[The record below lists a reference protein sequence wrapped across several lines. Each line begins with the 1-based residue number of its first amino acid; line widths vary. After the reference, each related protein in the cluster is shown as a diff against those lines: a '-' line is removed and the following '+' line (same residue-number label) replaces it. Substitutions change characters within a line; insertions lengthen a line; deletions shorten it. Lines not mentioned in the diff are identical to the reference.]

1 MLGEDFAVGVV
12 DVDDG
17 VDLAIVNITSRLRI
31 QVLKPR
37 LQSQQKPGKKKGQR
51 LNMALPLS
59 KAILDQ
65 RSKFRVKLGCLRLIL
80 LKLLK

>member
-31 QVLKPR
+31 QVLQPR
-37 LQSQQKPGKKKGQR
+37 LQSQQKPGKKKVRG
-51 LNMALPLS
+51 
-59 KAILDQ
+59 
-65 RSKFRVKLGCLRLIL
+65 
-80 LKLLK
+80 

>member
-51 LNMALPLS
+51 LNMSRPS
-59 KAILDQ
+59 KDELTLTA
-65 RSKFRVKLGCLRLIL
+65 
-80 LKLLK
+80 

>member
-31 QVLKPR
+31 QVLKP
-37 LQSQQKPGKKKGQR
+37 
-51 LNMALPLS
+51 
-59 KAILDQ
+59 
-65 RSKFRVKLGCLRLIL
+65 
-80 LKLLK
+80 

>member
-17 VDLAIVNITSRLRI
+17 VDLAVVNITSRLRI

-37 LQSQQKPGKKKGQR
+37 LQSQQKPGKKKRSEVKYG
-51 LNMALPLS
+51 P
-59 KAILDQ
+59 AI
-65 RSKFRVKLGCLRLIL
+65 KGRVTLTA
-80 LKLLK
+80 

>member
-17 VDLAIVNITSRLRI
+17 VDLAVVNITGRLRI
-31 QVLKPR
+31 QVLQPR

-51 LNMALPLS
+51 LNIALPLS
-59 KAILDQ
+59 KTILDQ
-65 RSKFRVKLGCLRLIL
+65 RSKFRIKLGCLRLIL
-80 LKLLK
+80 LKLFK

>member
-17 VDLAIVNITSRLRI
+17 VDLAVVNITSRLRI

-37 LQSQQKPGKKKGQR
+37 LQSQQKPGKQKGQR
-51 LNMALPLS
+51 LNMARPLS

-65 RSKFRVKLGCLRLIL
+65 RSKFRIKLGCLRLIL